1 MGTTIRDFY
10 SGVVLALLLAVA
22 SCDRGAETAVSEG
35 PAVTTTLPAAAGDD
49 AAGRRSGDASQASR
63 DGGDTGGDERGARVA
78 SETARHADGAP
89 IWSSNRQRSA
99 RENAQ
104 AAFERNG
111 EAFGAR
117 TVDEF
122 VDKAH
127 AFIAE
132 PPRGTLTLKR
142 DNGDTLYYDP
152 KGNTFLV
159 ATREGAPRTMFK
171 PDDGMA
177 YWRAQEREIAQ
188 GRSSGGRGGDRG

>member
-22 SCDRGAETAVSEG
+22 SCDRGAETAVAEG
-35 PAVTTTLPAAAGDD
+35 PAVTTTLPAAQDDTAG
-49 AAGRRSGDASQASR
+49 GDASEASR
-63 DGGDTGGDERGARVA
+63 DGAETADDRRSARVS

-122 VDKAH
+122 IDKAH

-142 DNGDTLYYDP
+142 ENGDTLYYDP
-152 KGNTFLV
+152 KGNTFVV
-159 ATREGAPRTMFK
+159 ATRDGAPRTMFK

-188 GRSSGGRGGDRG
+188 GRASGGRSGDRG